1 MTGMI
6 LHKNSIQYDVN
17 YKHILYNLLVAV
29 NGQKHEIHW
38 KIHCQIVFHG
48 AKKNCKNKSVI
59 CRVFIEIKRKL

>member
-1 MTGMI
+1 MTGMV

-17 YKHILYNLLVAV
+17 YKNILYNLM
-29 NGQKHEIHW
+29 E
-38 KIHCQIVFHG
+38 IHCQIVFHG